1 MSLGLLAA
9 LVGVAPASAEESVR
23 VPAYRDFMEICLST
37 LVDENSDKPSLA
49 TAGVLCH
56 CTYEQIGQRQ
66 TMTKSVFAGA
76 MQACGEAA
84 QRDPDGFVRTYL
96 PRARDAMNSTS
107 R

>member
-1 MSLGLLAA
+1 
-9 LVGVAPASAEESVR
+9 
-23 VPAYRDFMEICLST
+23 
-37 LVDENSDKPSLA
+37 
-49 TAGVLCH
+49 
-56 CTYEQIGQRQ
+56 
-66 TMTKSVFAGA
+66 MTKPVFAGA